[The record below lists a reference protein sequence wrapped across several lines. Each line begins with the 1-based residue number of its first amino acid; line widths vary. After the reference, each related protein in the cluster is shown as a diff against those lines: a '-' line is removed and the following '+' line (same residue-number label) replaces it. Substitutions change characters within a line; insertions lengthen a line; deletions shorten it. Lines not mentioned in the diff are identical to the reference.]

1 MLPVDI
7 RRPAPGKLVIEWDDG
22 HVSEY
27 SMLSL
32 RRQCPCASC
41 REHRNT
47 RNANPLKVLS
57 PAEALAANPD
67 IQTATV
73 VGNYA
78 LQFFWKD
85 GHNEGIYTF
94 EFLRQICECDTCKA
108 ERKAEEKSI

>member
-7 RRPAPGKLVIEWDDG
+7 RRPEPGKLIIEWDDG

-41 REHRNT
+41 LEKRTARSD
-47 RNANPLKVLS
+47 NPLRVLS
-57 PAEALAANPD
+57 PEETLAQNPEVK
-67 IQTATV
+67 TARV

-78 LQFFWKD
+78 LQFDWKD

-94 EFLRQICECDTCKA
+94 DYLRELCECKTCQE
-108 ERKAEEKSI
+108 ERKATTAST